1 MKIAILTLP
10 LHTNYGGILQCYALQ
25 TVLERMGHK
34 VFVIE
39 QKIKPARLPLHLMPF
54 CYGKRILRN
63 LIGHKFP
70 IFYEQKYN
78 RIQSAIRQNTDI
90 FISRYIHIKKYK
102 SFSDIGEDEY
112 DAIVVGSD
120 QVWRPIYFG
129 ASKIE
134 NAYLKFAERWNIKR
148 VSYAASF
155 GTNEWEYTQEQTYE
169 CGRLLKKFD
178 AVSVREYSATLSCK
192 QYFGVD
198 AQQVLDPTLL
208 LKKEDYINLCEATN
222 IPKSKGNLLC
232 CILDETDE
240 KKELVRHIADEKGLT
255 PFNVTAKIY
264 DENAPLNERIQPP
277 LEQWLRGFCD
287 ADVVVTDS
295 FHACVFSII
304 FQKQFI
310 VLGNKQRGLDR
321 FSSWLTFLSLEER
334 MINSFYDNNIWRLVL
349 SKNINYTDIKQK
361 LDAERLRSL
370 AFLNK
375 NIGDIK

>member
-1 MKIAILTLP
+1 M
-10 LHTNYGGILQCYALQ
+10 
-25 TVLERMGHK
+25 
-34 VFVIE
+34 
-39 QKIKPARLPLHLMPF
+39 
-54 CYGKRILRN
+54 
-63 LIGHKFP
+63 
-70 IFYEQKYN
+70 
-78 RIQSAIRQNTDI
+78 
-90 FISRYIHIKKYK
+90 
-102 SFSDIGEDEY
+102 
-112 DAIVVGSD
+112 
-120 QVWRPIYFG
+120 
-129 ASKIE
+129 
-134 NAYLKFAERWNIKR
+134 
-148 VSYAASF
+148 
-155 GTNEWEYTQEQTYE
+155 
-169 CGRLLKKFD
+169 
-178 AVSVREYSATLSCK
+178 
-192 QYFGVD
+192 
-198 AQQVLDPTLL
+198 
-208 LKKEDYINLCEATN
+208 CEATN
-222 IPKSKGNLLC
+222 TPKSKGNLLC

-287 ADVVVTDS
+287 ADFVVTDS

-370 AFLNK
+370 VFLNK